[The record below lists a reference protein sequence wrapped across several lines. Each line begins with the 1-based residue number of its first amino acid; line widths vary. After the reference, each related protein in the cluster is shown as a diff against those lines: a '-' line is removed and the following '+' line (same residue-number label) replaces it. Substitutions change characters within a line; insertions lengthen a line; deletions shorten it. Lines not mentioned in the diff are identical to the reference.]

1 MKNNFFNKSIG
12 NINLRPSSN
21 SEVTSQI
28 LYGEKFKILSKNK
41 KWIKIKTEY
50 DNYTGFIKQYKF
62 FKEFKP
68 TNKICKLKSR
78 IFKKKGNKFFQTK
91 NFLYFGSGISVTNK
105 KKEFF
110 EFEKNKWV
118 KIIDTKKINHSEK
131 NLVKILK
138 LFLNVKYLWGGKSS
152 EGIDCSALI
161 QIFFYYNRVFFP
173 RDTKDQLKYFR
184 KIPNRKNF
192 KKNIIFW
199 KGHVAYCLNKKNLI
213 HAYGPKKK
221 VLIMKIEKTIN
232 KIFKDTKLQ
241 PIHIK

>member
-12 NINLRPSSN
+12 NINSRPFLN

-28 LYGEKFKILSKNK
+28 LYGEKFKILSKSK
-41 KWIKIKTEY
+41 GWVKIKTKY
-50 DNYTGFIKQYKF
+50 DNYTGFIKSRKF
-62 FKEFKP
+62 LKEFKP

-91 NFLYFGSGISVTNK
+91 NFLYFGSGISVTSKRN
-105 KKEFF
+105 EFF

-161 QIFFYYNRVFFP
+161 QIFFYYNRIFFP
-173 RDTKDQLKYFR
+173 RDTKDQLKYLR
-184 KIPNRKNF
+184 KISNRKNF

-199 KGHVAYCLNKKNLI
+199 KGHIAYCLNKENLI

-221 VLIMKIEKTIN
+221 VLIMNTKKTIN
-232 KIFKDTKLQ
+232 KIFKDTKLK
-241 PIHIK
+241 PIHIE